1 MRDLLL
7 TNARIVT
14 ADTVLEGTVVARDG
28 LIESVETG
36 ATRAAGAI
44 DLEGD
49 YLLPGLV
56 ELHTDNLEKH
66 FSPRPGVRWPAAAAV
81 IAHDAQVAA
90 AGITTVLDALAL
102 GDLVGTA
109 RRLDNIHAMVRAIRD
124 ARASQALRAEHLL
137 HLRCE
142 ISFPECDEMFRTVA
156 DDPLVRL
163 VSIMDH
169 TPGQRQFTD
178 IGQYRLYYQ
187 KKHGLSDAEFEV
199 LVERQMAHQREHA
212 ERNRNAVIGMARE
225 LGLALASHDD
235 ATAAHVEEAVAG
247 GMTIAEF
254 PTTLDAARA
263 ARDHGLSVLVGGPNI
278 VLGKSHSGNIAA
290 LELAKLGLVDVVS
303 SDYVPASMIQAPFLL
318 TARSSGLDLPAATRL
333 VSRNP
338 ARAVGLNDRGEI
350 APGLRADLVR
360 VSVIDDLPVV
370 RTVWREGARVA

>member
-1 MRDLLL
+1 MSDLLL

-14 ADTVLEGTVVARDG
+14 ADAVLKGTVVIRDG

-66 FSPRPGVRWPAAAAV
+66 FSPQPSVRWPAAAV
-81 IAHDAQVAA
+81 IAR
-90 AGITTVLDALAL
+90 DALAL
-102 GDLVGTA
+102 GDLVGMA
-109 RRLDNIHAMVRAIRD
+109 RRLDTIHAMVRAIRE

-137 HLRCE
+137 RLRCE

-156 DDPLVRL
+156 DDPMIRL
-163 VSIMDH
+163 VSIMHH

-187 KKHGLSDAEFEV
+187 KKHGLSDAEFEA

-212 ERNRNAVIGMARE
+212 GRNRNAVIGMARE
-225 LGLALASHDD
+225 LGLGLGPGLALASHDE

-254 PTTLDAARA
+254 PTTRDAAQA
-263 ARDHGLSVLVGGPNI
+263 AHSRGLSVLVGGPNI

-338 ARAVGLNDRGEI
+338 ARAVGLDDRGEI
-350 APGLRADLVR
+350 APGLRADLIR

-370 RTVWREGARVA
+370 RTVWREGARIA